1 MDMAGGNKIDI
12 DIADLKRRWNHVCQ
26 ARHEP

>member
-12 DIADLKRRWNHVCQ
+12 DIVHLKRRWNHVCQ
-26 ARHEP
+26 GRHEP